1 MSKQDRQ
8 GSRTPADLER
18 RYNLGGLKDKYSE
31 LLGISSD
38 TRDSVDRID
47 SALRSELEQRVTSLT
62 RDTERII
69 LAALES
75 YVETSEY
82 GEFQQT
88 VQSEFV
94 TMAQQIS
101 MTFTEA
107 TEKIMDVNGDL
118 QSVVET
124 LQKHFEFTMDGL
136 LIKAGEDAMQ
146 LLLDND
152 IVHFIKG
159 GQEFGWWDGVNFHT
173 GNIFVGVDEIAQFG
187 NYGFVPYEDADS
199 DGLDLVR
206 VGG

>member
-18 RYNLGGLKDKYSE
+18 RYNLGGLRGAYSE

-47 SALRSELEQRVTSLT
+47 SELRNELEQRVTSLT

-69 LAALES
+69 MAALES
-75 YVETSEY
+75 YVETAEY

-88 VQSEFV
+88 IQSELLV
-94 TMAQQIS
+94 MAQQIS
-101 MTFTEA
+101 MTFSEA
-107 TEKIMDVNGDL
+107 TEKIGDVNGDL
-118 QSVVET
+118 QSVVEL
-124 LQKHFEFTMDGL
+124 LQKHFEFTLDGL

-152 IVHFIKG
+152 IVHFMKG
-159 GQEFGWWDGVNFHT
+159 GQAFGWWDGVNFHT

-187 NYGFVPYEDADS
+187 NYGFVPYEDDDS
-199 DGLDLVR
+199 DGLDFVR